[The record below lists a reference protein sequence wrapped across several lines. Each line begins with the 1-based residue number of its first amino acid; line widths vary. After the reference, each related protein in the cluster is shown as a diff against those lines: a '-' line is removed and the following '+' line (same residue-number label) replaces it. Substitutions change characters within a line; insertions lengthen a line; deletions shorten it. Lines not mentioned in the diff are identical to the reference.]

1 MPSSRPSRNSRASDD
16 IVAFYKKSFPEK
28 LAALRAL
35 PAEKS
40 TETLDFFGVMKM
52 SRAQFI
58 GFANNH
64 SIHHRGQLAA
74 YLRAMGSKVPN
85 IYGPSAD
92 AEGSR
97 SAGGL
102 IALVFFPDLRAFLDQ
117 LRRDGD
123 LVTVESQVD
132 PRLEVAE
139 IHRRVVAGGGPAL
152 LFTNVK
158 GSDFRLVTNLFG
170 TARRAEMAF
179 GDRPLRL
186 IRRLVEL
193 VETIMPPTPAKTLG
207 CTRRRTRAA
216 QGRYSP
222 RDSRDPSRKS

>member
-1 MPSSRPSRNSRASDD
+1 MTPDQGKAAADMLATVWEGEFPATCAVIAAVKDDNRGYKPDAKSRSAWELATHLATADVWFIDSITKGAFEWNPDAAKQAESQFKSVNE
-16 IVAFYKKSFPEK
+16 IVAFYKKTFPEK

-92 AEGSR
+92 AEG
-97 SAGGL
+97 
-102 IALVFFPDLRAFLDQ
+102 V
-117 LRRDGD
+117 
-123 LVTVESQVD
+123 
-132 PRLEVAE
+132 
-139 IHRRVVAGGGPAL
+139 
-152 LFTNVK
+152 
-158 GSDFRLVTNLFG
+158 
-170 TARRAEMAF
+170 
-179 GDRPLRL
+179 
-186 IRRLVEL
+186 
-193 VETIMPPTPAKTLG
+193 
-207 CTRRRTRAA
+207 
-216 QGRYSP
+216 
-222 RDSRDPSRKS
+222 